1 MNYFIRRKYL
11 KHKKHVL
18 HEARHA
24 RCMRED
30 AEAPENIR
38 GLLDLESQLEAAWE
52 KRDDSRMDEL
62 FESILSNIKKIYPAK
77 GPEKLRENLE
87 ILVVAVAVALGVRT
101 YFVQPFKIPTG
112 SMQPTLNG
120 IRFID
125 DQDAPETRDAFPQWV
140 FNYLVDGTR
149 YVEVR
154 ARASGLI
161 TSVGRADNFQLF
173 DVGGKKHRILS
184 DMYDQQRKFER
195 NEFVK
200 KGQVLASGRLLSG
213 DHILV
218 NKVKFNFARPS
229 RGDITV
235 FSTKYIEHSDI
246 KQDSFYIKR
255 MVGLPGE
262 HIQLGDDGFLYNRAG
277 KIAEPAPF
285 NWLLGDKYA
294 GQKGRGF
301 FAQDGRLF
309 HNGVPYIRGH
319 GPYTTGP
326 RSDFELADNQY
337 LFFGDNTLSS
347 LDGRYFGGVQR
358 ESIIGPAFAVYWPFK
373 ERARFLRTR

>member
-30 AEAPENIR
+30 VEAPENIR
-38 GLLDLESQLEAAWE
+38 VLLDLESQLEAAWE
-52 KRDDSRMDEL
+52 KRDNGRMDEL
-62 FESILSNIKKIYPAK
+62 FESILANVKKIYPAK
-77 GPEKLRENLE
+77 GPSKLRENLE

-120 IRFID
+120 IRYIEE
-125 DQDAPETRDAFPQWV
+125 QDSPEPRDAFPQWV
-140 FNYLVDGTR
+140 FNYLLDGTR
-149 YVEVR
+149 YVEVQ
-154 ARASGLI
+154 ARVSGRI
-161 TSVGRADNFQLF
+161 TSAGRADNFYVF

-184 DMYDQQRKFER
+184 DMYDRQRKFER

-218 NKVKFNFARPS
+218 NKVKFNFVRPS

-262 HIQLGDDGFLYNRAG
+262 HLQLKDDGFLYNRAG
-277 KIAEPAPF
+277 KIAEPSPF

-301 FAQDGRLF
+301 FEQDGLLF

-319 GPYTTGP
+319 GPYTIGP

-373 ERARFLRTR
+373 GRGRFLRTR